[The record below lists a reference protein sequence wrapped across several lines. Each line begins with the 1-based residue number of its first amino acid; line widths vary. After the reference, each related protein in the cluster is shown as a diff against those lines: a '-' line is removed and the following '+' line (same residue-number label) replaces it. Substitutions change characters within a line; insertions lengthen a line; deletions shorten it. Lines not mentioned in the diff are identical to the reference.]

1 MLAQARAG
9 QVARAP
15 STASARRPKDST
27 VGSGCLDW
35 RGRAPAGGAG
45 QGVTLGLVAQAG
57 QMGLGQLIA
66 DGGVH
71 DGLLGVAWCG
81 RCPEDA
87 ATA

>member
-9 QVARAP
+9 KVARAP
-15 STASARRPKDST
+15 STASARSPKDST
-27 VGSGCLDW
+27 
-35 RGRAPAGGAG
+35 
-45 QGVTLGLVAQAG
+45 VTLGLVAQAG